1 MLDLAKRT
9 LLVLLFLLEVSFIAF
24 GQSQADQ
31 IVGDWLTTNGRSKV
45 QIYKSDN
52 KYFGKIIW
60 LKEPTENGKPK
71 LDKNNPD
78 AKKKSLP
85 LIGLNLLRGFS
96 YDGDNV
102 WEDGKIYDPENGKD
116 YSCKMTLVNKS
127 TLEVRGFIGFSLIGR
142 TVIWTRITK

>member
-1 MLDLAKRT
+1 MLDLFKKS
-9 LLVLLFLLEVSFIAF
+9 LLFVVFVLTNASLIF
-24 GQSQADQ
+24 GQTQADQ
-31 IVGDWLTTNGRSKV
+31 ILGEWLTSNGRSKV
-45 QIYKSDN
+45 QIYKSND

-78 AKKKSLP
+78 PKKKSQP
-85 LIGLNLLRGFS
+85 IVGLNLLRGFL
-96 YDGDNV
+96 YDEDNV

-116 YSCKMTLVNKS
+116 YSCKITLVNKN